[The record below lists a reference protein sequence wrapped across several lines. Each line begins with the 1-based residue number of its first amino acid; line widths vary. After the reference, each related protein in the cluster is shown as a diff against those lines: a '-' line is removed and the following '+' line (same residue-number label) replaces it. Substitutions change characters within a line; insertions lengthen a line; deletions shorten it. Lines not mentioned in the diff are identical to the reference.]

1 MRKFKTFES
10 IAAYIDRKNIDTDAI
25 IPKQYLKAVTRE
37 GFGENLFDDWRYL
50 EPGNLGDDHSLRKK
64 NPEFFLYN
72 PKYHGAKILIA
83 GDNFGC
89 GSSREH
95 AVWALQEWGIKAVIG
110 STFGSIF
117 YGNCIRNGL
126 LPIQLST
133 DDLQK
138 LIDFVEKDPESNQ
151 ILIDL
156 ETLSINF
163 GSSEINFEFDK
174 KYQAS
179 LLEGLDE
186 IQQTLKLS
194 DEISSFEEKH
204 LKQNP
209 WL

>member
-1 MRKFKTFES
+1 MNPVKIIS
-10 IAAYIDRKNIDTDAI
+10 GIAAPFLRINVDTDAI
-25 IPKQYLKAVTRE
+25 IPSREIKAVSKKGLSE
-37 GFGENLFDDWRYL
+37 GLFSEWRYTSIADRTPNDEFIL
-50 EPGNLGDDHSLRKK
+50 NREPFNRSV
-64 NPEFFLYN
+64 
-72 PKYHGAKILIA
+72 ILLT

-186 IQQTLKLS
+186 IQQTLKLN

>member
-1 MRKFKTFES
+1 MNPVKIIS
-10 IAAYIDRKNIDTDAI
+10 GIAAPFLRINVDTDAI
-25 IPKQYLKAVTRE
+25 IPSREIKAVSKKGLSE
-37 GFGENLFDDWRYL
+37 GLFSEWRYTSIPDRTPNDEFIL
-50 EPGNLGDDHSLRKK
+50 NREPFNRC
-64 NPEFFLYN
+64 
-72 PKYHGAKILIA
+72 AILLT

>member
-1 MRKFKTFES
+1 MNPVKIIS
-10 IAAYIDRKNIDTDAI
+10 GIAAPFLRINVDTDAI
-25 IPKQYLKAVTRE
+25 IPSREIKAVSKKGLAE
-37 GFGENLFDDWRYL
+37 GLFSEWRYTSITDRTPNDEFIL
-50 EPGNLGDDHSLRKK
+50 NREPFNRSV
-64 NPEFFLYN
+64 
-72 PKYHGAKILIA
+72 ILLT

-126 LPIQLST
+126 LPIGLSP
-133 DDLQK
+133 DDLQEI
-138 LIDFVEKDPESNQ
+138 IDFVEKDPESNQ

-163 GSSEINFEFDK
+163 GSSEIHFEFDK

-186 IQQTLKLS
+186 IQQTLKLN

-204 LKQNP
+204 LERNP

>member
-1 MRKFKTFES
+1 MNPVKIIS
-10 IAAYIDRKNIDTDAI
+10 GIAAPFLRINVDTDAI
-25 IPKQYLKAVTRE
+25 IPSREIKAVSKKGLSE
-37 GFGENLFDDWRYL
+37 GLFSEWRYTSIADRTPNDEFIL
-50 EPGNLGDDHSLRKK
+50 NREPFNRSV
-64 NPEFFLYN
+64 
-72 PKYHGAKILIA
+72 ILLT

-151 ILIDL
+151 ILINL

-186 IQQTLKLS
+186 IQQTFKLN

>member
-1 MRKFKTFES
+1 MNPVKIIS
-10 IAAYIDRKNIDTDAI
+10 GIAAPFLRINVDTDAI
-25 IPKQYLKAVTRE
+25 IPSREIKAVSKKGLSE
-37 GFGENLFDDWRYL
+37 GLFSEWRYTSIADRTPNDEFIL
-50 EPGNLGDDHSLRKK
+50 NREPFTRS
-64 NPEFFLYN
+64 
-72 PKYHGAKILIA
+72 AILLT

-163 GSSEINFEFDK
+163 G
-174 KYQAS
+174 
-179 LLEGLDE
+179 
-186 IQQTLKLS
+186 
-194 DEISSFEEKH
+194 
-204 LKQNP
+204 
-209 WL
+209 

>member
-1 MRKFKTFES
+1 MNPVKIIS
-10 IAAYIDRKNIDTDAI
+10 GIAAPFLRINVDTDAI
-25 IPKQYLKAVTRE
+25 IPSREIKAVSKKGLSE
-37 GFGENLFDDWRYL
+37 GLFSEWRYTSIPDRTPNDEFIL
-50 EPGNLGDDHSLRKK
+50 NREPFNRSV
-64 NPEFFLYN
+64 
-72 PKYHGAKILIA
+72 ILLT

-163 GSSEINFEFDK
+163 GSSGINFEFDK

>member
-1 MRKFKTFES
+1 MNPVKIIS
-10 IAAYIDRKNIDTDAI
+10 GIAAPFLRINVDTDAI
-25 IPKQYLKAVTRE
+25 IPSREIKAVSKKGLSE
-37 GFGENLFDDWRYL
+37 GLFSEWRYTSIPDRTPNDEFIL
-50 EPGNLGDDHSLRKK
+50 NREPFNRSV
-64 NPEFFLYN
+64 
-72 PKYHGAKILIA
+72 ILLT

-151 ILIDL
+151 ILINL

>member
-1 MRKFKTFES
+1 MNPVKIIS
-10 IAAYIDRKNIDTDAI
+10 GIAAPFLRINVDTDAI
-25 IPKQYLKAVTRE
+25 IPSREIKAVSKKGLSE
-37 GFGENLFDDWRYL
+37 GLFSEWRYTSIPDRTPNDEFIL
-50 EPGNLGDDHSLRKK
+50 NREPFNRSV
-64 NPEFFLYN
+64 
-72 PKYHGAKILIA
+72 ILLT

-126 LPIQLST
+126 LPIQLSP

-138 LIDFVEKDPESNQ
+138 LIDFIEKDPESNQ

-186 IQQTLKLS
+186 IQQTLKLN

-204 LKQNP
+204 LEQNP

>member
-1 MRKFKTFES
+1 MNPVKIIS
-10 IAAYIDRKNIDTDAI
+10 GIAAPFLRINVDTDAI
-25 IPKQYLKAVTRE
+25 IPSREIKAVSKKGLSE
-37 GFGENLFDDWRYL
+37 GLFSEWRYTSIPDRTPNDEFIL
-50 EPGNLGDDHSLRKK
+50 NREPFNRSV
-64 NPEFFLYN
+64 
-72 PKYHGAKILIA
+72 ILIT

-126 LPIQLST
+126 LPIQLSP

-138 LIDFVEKDPESNQ
+138 LIDFIEKDPESNQ

-186 IQQTLKLS
+186 IQQTLKLN

-204 LKQNP
+204 LEQNP

>member
-1 MRKFKTFES
+1 MNPVKIIS
-10 IAAYIDRKNIDTDAI
+10 GIAAPFLRINVDTDAI
-25 IPKQYLKAVTRE
+25 IPSREIKAVSKKGLSE
-37 GFGENLFDDWRYL
+37 GLFSEWRYTSIADRKPNDEFIL
-50 EPGNLGDDHSLRKK
+50 NREPFNRSV
-64 NPEFFLYN
+64 
-72 PKYHGAKILIA
+72 ILLT

>member
-1 MRKFKTFES
+1 MNPVKIIS
-10 IAAYIDRKNIDTDAI
+10 GIAAPFLRINVDTDAI
-25 IPKQYLKAVTRE
+25 IPSREIKAVSKKGLAE
-37 GFGENLFDDWRYL
+37 GLVSEWRYPSIADRTPNDEFIL
-50 EPGNLGDDHSLRKK
+50 NREPFNRC
-64 NPEFFLYN
+64 
-72 PKYHGAKILIA
+72 AILLT

-151 ILIDL
+151 ILINL

>member
-1 MRKFKTFES
+1 MNPVKIIS
-10 IAAYIDRKNIDTDAI
+10 GIAAPFLRINVDTDAI
-25 IPKQYLKAVTRE
+25 IPSREIKAVSKKGLSE
-37 GFGENLFDDWRYL
+37 GLFSEWRYTSIPDRTPNDEFIL
-50 EPGNLGDDHSLRKK
+50 NREPFNRS
-64 NPEFFLYN
+64 
-72 PKYHGAKILIA
+72 AILLT

-186 IQQTLKLS
+186 IQQTLKLN

-204 LKQNP
+204 LERNP

>member
-1 MRKFKTFES
+1 MNPVKIIS
-10 IAAYIDRKNIDTDAI
+10 GIAAPFLRINVDTDAI
-25 IPKQYLKAVTRE
+25 IHSREIKAVSKKGLSE
-37 GFGENLFDDWRYL
+37 GLFSEWRYTSIADRTPNDEFIL
-50 EPGNLGDDHSLRKK
+50 NREPFNRS
-64 NPEFFLYN
+64 
-72 PKYHGAKILIA
+72 AILLT